1 MTGMVR
7 PVQIGRVTIN
17 PNLFVAPMAGYT
29 DLPYRRIV
37 RELGG
42 AGLVYTELISCH
54 ALVRLRR
61 KTELLI
67 ATTPDEHPLAMQIFG
82 SDPERMAASASVL
95 EEYGADIIDINMGC
109 PVAKVVKT
117 GGGAVLMREPVVA
130 EAIVRACVRAVSVPV
145 TVKIRAG
152 WDERSRNAVEF
163 ARRMADAGAA
173 AIAVHARTRAQG
185 YSGRAD
191 WGLIAEVVQAVP
203 VPVIG
208 NGDVVDGPSARALLE
223 QTGCAGVMIGR
234 AAVGAP
240 WLFRAVEQ
248 YLATGEEVADPGPRE
263 RGELALRHFRYLCEL
278 YGERTACLHI
288 RRIACGYARGLPGAR
303 EFRTRVVQVASAA
316 EVRAVIEEFFW
327 LSGRSDGSDLL
338 DRSEVT
344 ELSDSSD
351 GKVLGGAYA

>member
-1 MTGMVR
+1 MNSLVR
-7 PVQIGRVTIN
+7 PVTIGRVVIT

-42 AGLVYTELISCH
+42 AGLLCTELISCH
-54 ALVRLRR
+54 ALVHVKR

-82 SDPERMAASASVL
+82 SDPEVMAASASVL

-109 PVAKVVKT
+109 PVSKVVKT
-117 GGGAVLMREPVVA
+117 GGGAVLMQAPELA
-130 EAIVRACVRAVSVPV
+130 AAIVRACVRAVSIPV

-163 ARRMADAGAA
+163 AQRLADAGAA

-191 WGLIAEVVQAVP
+191 WSVIRDVAAAVS

-208 NGDVVDGPSARALLE
+208 NGDVIDGPSAQAMLE

-234 AAVGAP
+234 AAMGAP
-240 WLFRAVEQ
+240 WLFRAVHH
-248 YLATGEEVADPGPRE
+248 YLATGEVLPDPPPEE
-263 RGELALRHFRYLCEL
+263 RGSLALRHFEYLLEL
-278 YGERTACLHI
+278 YGAHTACLHI
-288 RRIACGYARGLPGAR
+288 RRIACAYARGLPSAR
-303 EFRTRVVQVASAA
+303 EFRTRVVRVATPEEARATIRAFFFDEHAHTSMQAPA
-316 EVRAVIEEFFW
+316 EETAHVCHPN
-327 LSGRSDGSDLL
+327 LC
-338 DRSEVT
+338 T
-344 ELSDSSD
+344 
-351 GKVLGGAYA
+351 